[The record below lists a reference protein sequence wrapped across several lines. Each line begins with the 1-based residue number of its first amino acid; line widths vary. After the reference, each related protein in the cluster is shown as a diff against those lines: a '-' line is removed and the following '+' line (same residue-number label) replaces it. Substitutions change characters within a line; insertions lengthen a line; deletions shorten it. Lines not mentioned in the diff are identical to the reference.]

1 MEEWGFA
8 DARDLESF
16 KGLQSCSTC
25 HHFGYVTLGQCQVL
39 GACYLRQ
46 ALLTP
51 GAHTLK
57 SCKHWSYCS
66 RPAPYKEEPRSD
78 VAMRGPG

>member
-1 MEEWGFA
+1 MEEWGFV
-8 DARDLESF
+8 DDRDLESF

-51 GAHTLK
+51 GSHTLK
-57 SCKHWSYCS
+57 SCKHWNYCS
-66 RPAPYKEEPRSD
+66 RADPFKDAPHSD
-78 VAMRGPG
+78 EDMRGA